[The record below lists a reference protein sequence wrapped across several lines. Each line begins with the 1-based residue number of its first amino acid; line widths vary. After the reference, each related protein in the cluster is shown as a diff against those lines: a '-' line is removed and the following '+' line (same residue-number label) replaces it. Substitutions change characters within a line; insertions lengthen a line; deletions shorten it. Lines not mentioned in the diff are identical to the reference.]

1 MRRIVNGGQCWK
13 HTELGESCGEYR
25 MTYRLVVIRLAV
37 RICEVN
43 KYVFQNFVIF
53 LNRTTIS
60 NFSDF
65 RFRRKK
71 KHRQM
76 ITYRKPEISMS
87 IPVICTGTLYST
99 LQHEQ
104 DMSH

>member
-53 LNRTTIS
+53 LNRTNIS
-60 NFSDF
+60 NFFDF
-65 RFRRKK
+65 RFRRRK

-87 IPVICTGTLYST
+87 IPVICTLYIT